1 MSMWTCVK
9 RWLSQATCDKTELN
23 RKIIRIKK
31 CFDEANDVVIFLCLN
46 LNIDK
51 LDAAKRNRR
60 GRQSES

>member
-31 CFDEANDVVIFLCLN
+31 CFDEANDVVCGKKEIG
-46 LNIDK
+46 
-51 LDAAKRNRR
+51 A
-60 GRQSES
+60 GRQSVKLRKLRKRRK